1 MNNFSLHYIFFDIFK
16 GIFYYSCV
24 WKPEG
29 HNFNFVDSFLYLIYL
44 LDGKTCQNLSLSEFD
59 KETAAIVVAAYK

>member
-1 MNNFSLHYIFFDIFK
+1 MIYF
-16 GIFYYSCV
+16 
-24 WKPEG
+24 
-29 HNFNFVDSFLYLIYL
+29 DSFLYLIYL